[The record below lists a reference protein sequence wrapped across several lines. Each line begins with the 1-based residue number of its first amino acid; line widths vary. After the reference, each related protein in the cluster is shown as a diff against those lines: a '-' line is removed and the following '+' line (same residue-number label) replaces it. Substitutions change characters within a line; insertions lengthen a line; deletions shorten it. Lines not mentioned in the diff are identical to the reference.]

1 MTDAANLDSVAV
13 GADEEEA
20 VVTNTQ
26 PKFFSALE
34 SFHVARAGFRKTMQR
49 RENVHRGG
57 LAQTADIGLG
67 WAGPNNPLHF
77 GS

>member
-1 MTDAANLDSVAV
+1 MTDAANFDRVAV

-20 VVTNTQ
+20 VVANMQ

-34 SFHVARAGFRKTMQR
+34 RSYVARAGFRKAMQR
-49 RENVHRGG
+49 RENVHSGG
-57 LAQTADIGLG
+57 LAQTADIGPGLTG
-67 WAGPNNPLHF
+67 LNDPLHF